1 MISTNQHLTSS
12 TTNSFIGMNEAITLK
27 KLITNQSI
35 KIENLDV
42 YIEDQHILKDIN
54 LTIPEKS
61 ITCIIGPSGCGK
73 STFLK
78 TLNRMHDESP
88 EVKISGKVFVDDEN
102 IYGPHVNVID
112 TRKKMGLLAQRP
124 CPLPMSI
131 FENVAYG
138 PRIHGI
144 KRRKAVNQT
153 VIQYLQYVGL
163 WDEVRDRIRTSATR
177 LSIGQQQRL
186 CLARGLAIEPE
197 YILGDEAT
205 SALDPLSTKKIEELF
220 VKLKEKYTII
230 LVTHT
235 LRQAK
240 RIADHIIFMYMGKI
254 IEAGPTEE
262 FFNNPK
268 KHLTKKKKIKKQKLR
283 NLLSGH
289 SIEDQIMKLQSLFPD
304 KIIFTTSLGIE
315 DQIITH
321 KIFKNNLKIK
331 IATLDT
337 GRLFPQTYEVLSNTI
352 IRYNKTIDVCFPEYE
367 AVEKMMTEKGPFS
380 FYKSVENR
388 KECCKLRKVVLLNR
402 ALAGMKCWISGIRA
416 DQSDDRNQMDW
427 LEYDEVKK
435 LFKFYPLF
443 NWSFNEVKNFIKE
456 NNVPYNSLHD
466 KGYVSIG
473 CEPCTRAVKPGENF
487 RSGRWWWENDGPKEC
502 GLHIK

>member
-1 MISTNQHLTSS
+1 MITANQILQKSNH
-12 TTNSFIGMNEAITLK
+12 NSFIEMNNAIPLK

-35 KIENLDV
+35 RIENLDV
-42 YIEDQHILKDIN
+42 YIEDQHILNDIN

-102 IYGPHVNVID
+102 IYGQHVNVID

-131 FENVAYG
+131 YENVAYG

-144 KRRKAVNQT
+144 KKRKAINQT

-163 WDEVRDRIRTSATR
+163 WDEVRDRVRTSATR

-254 IEAGPTEE
+254 IESGSTDE

-268 KHLTKKKKIKKQKLR
+268 KQLTKDY
-283 NLLSGH
+283 LSG
-289 SIEDQIMKLQSLFPD
+289 S
-304 KIIFTTSLGIE
+304 
-315 DQIITH
+315 
-321 KIFKNNLKIK
+321 
-331 IATLDT
+331 
-337 GRLFPQTYEVLSNTI
+337 
-352 IRYNKTIDVCFPEYE
+352 
-367 AVEKMMTEKGPFS
+367 FS
-380 FYKSVENR
+380 
-388 KECCKLRKVVLLNR
+388 
-402 ALAGMKCWISGIRA
+402 
-416 DQSDDRNQMDW
+416 
-427 LEYDEVKK
+427 
-435 LFKFYPLF
+435 
-443 NWSFNEVKNFIKE
+443 
-456 NNVPYNSLHD
+456 
-466 KGYVSIG
+466 
-473 CEPCTRAVKPGENF
+473 
-487 RSGRWWWENDGPKEC
+487 
-502 GLHIK
+502 

>member
-1 MISTNQHLTSS
+1 MMGIQQHATALVSHDTSIY
-12 TTNSFIGMNEAITLK
+12 NNIQLK
-27 KLITNQSI
+27 KVMNTHTIR
-35 KIENLDV
+35 IENLDV
-42 YIEDQHILKDIN
+42 FIEKQHILQDIN

-78 TLNRMHDESP
+78 TLNRMHDETP

-102 IYGPHVNVID
+102 IYGAGVNVID

-131 FENVAYG
+131 FDNVAYG

-144 KRRKAVNQT
+144 RKRKAINQT

-163 WDEVRDRIRTSATR
+163 WDEVRERVRTSASR

-220 VKLKEKYTII
+220 IKLKEKYTII

-240 RIADHIIFMYMGKI
+240 RIADNIVFMYMGKI
-254 IEAGPTEE
+254 IETGSTEE

-268 KHLTKKKKIKKQKLR
+268 EQLTR
-283 NLLSGH
+283 DYLSG
-289 SIEDQIMKLQSLFPD
+289 S
-304 KIIFTTSLGIE
+304 
-315 DQIITH
+315 
-321 KIFKNNLKIK
+321 
-331 IATLDT
+331 
-337 GRLFPQTYEVLSNTI
+337 
-352 IRYNKTIDVCFPEYE
+352 
-367 AVEKMMTEKGPFS
+367 FS
-380 FYKSVENR
+380 
-388 KECCKLRKVVLLNR
+388 
-402 ALAGMKCWISGIRA
+402 
-416 DQSDDRNQMDW
+416 
-427 LEYDEVKK
+427 
-435 LFKFYPLF
+435 
-443 NWSFNEVKNFIKE
+443 
-456 NNVPYNSLHD
+456 
-466 KGYVSIG
+466 
-473 CEPCTRAVKPGENF
+473 
-487 RSGRWWWENDGPKEC
+487 
-502 GLHIK
+502 